1 MSSSGATYESEER
14 IKLTSCVDISYWQH
28 ETGAMGF
35 FKEVGGA
42 ALTGG
47 VAKTGT
53 LREIKEDEIK
63 KARANDS
70 SMSS

>member
-1 MSSSGATYESEER
+1 VN
-14 IKLTSCVDISYWQH
+14 IKADMFADITYWQH

-53 LREIKEDEIK
+53 LREMKEDEIK
-63 KARANDS
+63 QARANDS
-70 SMSS
+70 TMSS

>member
-1 MSSSGATYESEER
+1 
-14 IKLTSCVDISYWQH
+14 
-28 ETGAMGF
+28 MGF

-53 LREIKEDEIK
+53 LREIKEDEIQ

>member
-1 MSSSGATYESEER
+1 
-14 IKLTSCVDISYWQH
+14 
-28 ETGAMGF
+28 MGF